1 MPNRDYQFE
10 HDRKERDD
18 VLRLHINI
26 KAAWTILAAVV
37 AGAVWTSTQ
46 LFDLKQSIKDGTGDR
61 WRRSSQREW
70 ANRLGRQNPSVKVPD
85 PDQVVKDLE

>member
-1 MPNRDYQFE
+1 MKSAPDFTP
-10 HDRKERDD
+10 DRDD

-26 KAAWTILAAVV
+26 KVACSILGAVV
-37 AGAVWTSTQ
+37 AGVVWTSAQ

-61 WRRSSQREW
+61 WKRSSQREW
-70 ANRLGRQNPSVKVPD
+70 SNRLGRQNPSLKVPD